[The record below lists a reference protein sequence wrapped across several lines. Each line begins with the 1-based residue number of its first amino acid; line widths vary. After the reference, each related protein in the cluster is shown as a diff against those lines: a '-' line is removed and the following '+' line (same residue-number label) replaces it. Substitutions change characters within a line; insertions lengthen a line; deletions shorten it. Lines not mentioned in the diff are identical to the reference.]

1 MHAQLQAQNVM
12 IASARQ
18 AMTWVPVLNLVLTIV
33 FYAMFPVIFPLFSLP
48 QSGIPALKAY
58 LAGFFYLSSWGPPS
72 AVLHMFVT
80 AKRRRN

>member
-33 FYAMFPVIFPLFSLP
+33 FYAMFPVIFPLFLLP

-58 LAGFFYLSSWGPPS
+58 LAGFFYLSSWGRC
-72 AVLHMFVT
+72 
-80 AKRRRN
+80 RRSCICS